1 MTARKTLEASKQ
13 HTQFRWSL
21 PCGVNTATN
30 SAHPALAKL
39 GNLMQLK
46 CYRKFPSCVQIE
58 PTLIELSCHLH
69 EWNGTEIPE

>member
-13 HTQFRWSL
+13 HTQFRLSL
-21 PCGVNTATN
+21 PCDVNTTTN

-46 CYRKFPSCVQIE
+46 CYRRFPSCVQIE